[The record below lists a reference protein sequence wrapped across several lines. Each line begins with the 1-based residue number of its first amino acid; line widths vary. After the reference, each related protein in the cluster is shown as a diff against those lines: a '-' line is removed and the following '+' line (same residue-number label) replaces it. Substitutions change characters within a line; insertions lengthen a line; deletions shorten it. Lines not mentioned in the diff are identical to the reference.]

1 MIFIHRPQTD
11 PFFNLAA
18 EEFLLKNKQDDLLM
32 LWQSTPSVVVGKH
45 QNLVN
50 EVNLDYT
57 EQENIP
63 VVRRLSGGGT
73 VYHDMGNINLSVIT
87 TKDKEDNL
95 IDFKSF
101 TKPVIDFLQLL
112 GVTLTFEG
120 KNNLVLRGKKISG
133 NSAHILKNR
142 VLHHGTLLYK
152 THLDKL
158 EKVVRNDNSPIR
170 DKAVKSVRATVG
182 NLSDFLPNPPETREF
197 SQQFKA
203 FLKNYYSIARE
214 ENLTETEVQAIE
226 KLAVEK
232 YKSRE
237 WNYGYSPKY
246 ILRQE
251 KETAYGHFLVMLEV
265 EKGIIRKAELI
276 LEGKKL
282 EKIEQKLLG
291 KPHDKPNLRKILSG
305 NRFSEIIL
313 NTLF

>member
-1 MIFIHRPQTD
+1 M
-11 PFFNLAA
+11 
-18 EEFLLKNKQDDLLM
+18 KNKQDDLLM

-73 VYHDMGNINLSVIT
+73 VYHDLGNINLSVIT
-87 TKDKEDNL
+87 TKDKGENL

-101 TKPVIDFLQLL
+101 TKPVIDFLHLF
-112 GVTLTFEG
+112 GITATFEG
-120 KNNLVLRGKKISG
+120 KNNLVFRGKKFSG

-142 VLHHGTLLYK
+142 VLHHGTLLYQ

-158 EKVVRNDNSPIR
+158 EKVIRNDNSPIR
-170 DKAVKSVRATVG
+170 DKAIKSVRATVG
-182 NLSDFLPNPPETREF
+182 NLSENFSNPPETREF
-197 SQQFKA
+197 LRQFKT
-203 FLKNYYSIARE
+203 FLKNYYSVTRE
-214 ENLTETEVQAIE
+214 ENFTETEIQAIE

-246 ILRQE
+246 VLRQE
-251 KETAYGHFLVMLEV
+251 KETAYGHFQVMLEV
-265 EKGIIRKAELI
+265 EKGTISKAGLVF
-276 LEGKKL
+276 EGKKL

-291 KPHDKPNLRKILSG
+291 EPHDKPVLRKILSG